1 MLKRLHSGEKNMDQ
15 SERFHQQL
23 RDLAPK
29 IYDARVN
36 VLKSEVN
43 LKKVFWQ
50 QLVIA
55 KDAGERSYNA
65 QKARAEASE
74 EYEKASMEVAIA
86 KATLDSHN
94 TMKAAADMEFEEWR
108 TKMANLRMERSRYG
122 A

>member
-1 MLKRLHSGEKNMDQ
+1 MDQ

-23 RDLAPK
+23 RDLAPE
-29 IYDARVN
+29 IYDARVE

-50 QLVIA
+50 ELVKA

-65 QKARAEASE
+65 QKARAEASD
-74 EYEKASMEVAIA
+74 EYGKASMEVAVA
-86 KATLDSHN
+86 KATLDSKN
-94 TMKAAADMEFEEWR
+94 TLKAAADMEFEEWR
-108 TKMANLRMERSRYG
+108 TKMANLRMERSRYN

>member
-1 MLKRLHSGEKNMDQ
+1 MDQ

-36 VLKSEVN
+36 VLKSEV
-43 LKKVFWQ
+43 KSEEGIRQ

-74 EYEKASMEVAIA
+74 EYEEA
-86 KATLDSHN
+86 
-94 TMKAAADMEFEEWR
+94 
-108 TKMANLRMERSRYG
+108 YG
-122 A
+122 GSYC

>member
-1 MLKRLHSGEKNMDQ
+1 MDQ

-65 QKARAEASE
+65 QKARAEAPE
-74 EYEKASMEVAIA
+74 EYEEASMEVAIA

-94 TMKAAADMEFEEWR
+94 TMKAAADMEIEEWR